1 MPPAAHVLHLIIFK
15 CYNDISGVMQHISGL
30 SDNILL
36 GQHPAEG
43 KTKRIHCHAMVV
55 GYKYTK
61 QHMIDLLSQR
71 IFGGESGRGNFSVL
85 EKTVQRPRVNYDE
98 EILATYIL
106 KGEIS
111 RLQITNYT
119 EEFIQRII
127 TLWGAGRRQPPA
139 ATSNEIVDTEK
150 LQAIVEQGD
159 RKIMKRDGFQTLLDD
174 YRALGRDIHTEFQI
188 KKWICSQYLKRELPI
203 PRLADLKRYAYS
215 IMMIAQ
221 NKTDEQSQ
229 WDFD

>member
-30 SDNILL
+30 SDNLLL

-55 GYKYTK
+55 GYRFTK
-61 QHMIDLLSQR
+61 QHMIDLLSKQ

-111 RLQITNYT
+111 RLRITNYT

-139 ATSNEIVDTEK
+139 ATENEIVDTEK

-174 YRALGRDIHTEFQI
+174 YRALGRATHEIPQI
-188 KKWICSQYLKRELPI
+188 MKWIMSQYLKRELPI
-203 PRLADLKRYAYS
+203 PRYADRQRYAYS
-215 IMMIAQ
+215 IMMIVQ
-221 NKTDEQSQ
+221 NMTEEDQQ
-229 WDFD
+229 WDLE